1 MRARTG
7 LLPGRGAGVPK
18 RGWLSCAPARLRTGR
33 DRGRGAGAHAPFPQ
47 DGLLDH
53 LAMTGQLTPDIM
65 TDIAHQMARF
75 HATTGRGPEIDQF
88 GSVESVRTPVV
99 QNFSQTAPTSAAR

>member
-1 MRARTG
+1 VR
-7 LLPGRGAGVPK
+7 PAG
-18 RGWLSCAPARLRTGR
+18 CAPGETEAEVLVHMRR
-33 DRGRGAGAHAPFPQ
+33 FPQ

-75 HATTGRGPEIDQF
+75 HATAGRGPEIDQF

-99 QNFSQTAPTSAAR
+99 QNFSQTAPTSDAR